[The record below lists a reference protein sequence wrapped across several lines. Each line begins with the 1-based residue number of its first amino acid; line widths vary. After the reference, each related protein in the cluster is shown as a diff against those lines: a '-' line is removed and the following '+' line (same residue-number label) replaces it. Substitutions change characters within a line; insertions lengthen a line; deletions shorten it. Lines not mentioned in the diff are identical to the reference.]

1 MKKIVFYIFIGL
13 LFLPAFQKEIPV
25 FENSKLGGAFTP
37 AKNVSFS
44 FEKWF
49 SGEYQSK
56 KETYIKENIGFR
68 SKIIL
73 IYNQISYSLFNMA
86 NNPGGVVGKNNY
98 LYLES
103 YIHNYTG
110 ENFVGKR
117 RIDRVSKRLKYLQD
131 YFEKHGVS
139 LFTVFVPS
147 KASFYPEYIPD
158 RYKTF
163 PQTNYSAYLHAF
175 DSLNIDY
182 LDLNTYLISL
192 KNDSKYPMFSRNGVH
207 WTTYSMGLAMDSV
220 IKKIEKVRNIDLPDF
235 SWEEPVNMEAKNYT
249 GDYDAENL
257 MNLYFDLP
265 RDSMPYPKF
274 IFHDDSTKQK
284 PKTLVIS
291 DSYYWRAYGSE
302 IPHHEFSWGGF
313 WYYFNTARW
322 VKNNK
327 KMQKPVKGMSFDRL
341 LLQQDVVILFASQ
354 ATLHIFPFEFDDQVY
369 PLYITQNIESL
380 IDYYTD
386 VLYAKK
392 DWEVH
397 FQEKA
402 SKNNISIEEQIAIDA
417 AWLSRNHLTENQF
430 EENEI
435 QAIITKIKNSPKW
448 LKSIEKKAK
457 QRNISID
464 EMLRRD
470 AIWTYNKRKK

>member
-1 MKKIVFYIFIGL
+1 ML
-13 LFLPAFQKEIPV
+13 PV
-25 FENSKLGGAFTP
+25 FQMEFHIFDDSKLSGSYTP
-37 AKNVSFS
+37 AKDISIS

-49 SGEYQSK
+49 SGEYQVK

-73 IYNQISYSLFNMA
+73 IYNQISYSIFNMA

-103 YIHNYTG
+103 YIHNFTG
-110 ENFVGKR
+110 ENFVGQK
-117 RIDRVSKRLKYLQD
+117 RIDRVSKRLKYLQE
-131 YFEKHGVS
+131 YFDDHGVS

-158 RYKTF
+158 RYKAF
-163 PQTNYSAYLHAF
+163 QQTNYSAYLHSF

-182 LDLNTYLISL
+182 IDLNKYLISL
-192 KNDSKYPMFSRNGVH
+192 KNDSKYPLFSKNGVH
-207 WTTYSMGLAMDSV
+207 WTTYGMGIAMDSI
-220 IKKIEKVRNIDLPDF
+220 IKKVEQVRHVDLPDF
-235 SWEEPVNMEAKNYT
+235 SWEEPVHMEAINYT

-274 IFHDDSTKQK
+274 IFRDDSTKQK
-284 PKTLVIS
+284 PKTLVVS

-302 IPHHEFSWGGF
+302 IPHNEFSWGGF

-322 VKNNK
+322 MQNNK
-327 KMQKPVKGMSFDRL
+327 NMRRAVKKMNFEKL
-341 LLQQDVVILFASQ
+341 LLQQDVIILFASQ
-354 ATLHIFPFEFDDQVY
+354 ATLHIFPFEFDDKVY
-369 PLYITQNIESL
+369 PLYIPQDEESL

-386 VLYAKK
+386 VLYAKANWK
-392 DWEVH
+392 EH

-402 SKNNISIEEQIAIDA
+402 DKNNVSIKKQIDIDA
-417 AWLSRNHLTENQF
+417 AWLSRNHIKENQLKDD
-430 EENEI
+430 EI
-435 QAIITKIKNSPKW
+435 QLIVTKIKKNPKW
-448 LKSIEKKAK
+448 MKSIEKKAK
-457 QRNISID
+457 EREIPID
-464 EMLRRD
+464 EMIYRD
-470 AIWTYNKRKK
+470 AYWTYQKKKK